1 MSSPIGREVLQVP
14 VEEEMKRS
22 YLDYAMSVIIARAL
36 PDVRDGLKPVQR
48 RILYVM
54 RELGLTPDSQH
65 TKSAKV
71 CGETTANYH
80 PHGQEVVYPTLVRIA
95 QDFNMR
101 YPLVDGQ
108 GNFGS
113 VDGDPPAAMRYCLTG
128 DALVRTAE
136 GLIPIGKLADLPSPP
151 VSPSPNML
159 GEGELTPLSHSV
171 GEGLGVRA
179 DRETPTETAIDI
191 AVRSVGGRTQRAER
205 WFDCGEHPTLRVRT
219 RYGYELTGTPNHPVL
234 VCLADT
240 TGKPR
245 LAWKTLDTLQVGD
258 YLVID
263 RGVETHAGTPVD
275 LTPYYP
281 DLSPS
286 TRRHALPTQLDEPL
300 AFLMG
305 ALVAEGTLA
314 DDRIEF
320 TCTPGEFADE
330 FVRCWAR
337 VFPDCRLHQW
347 LRPPVGFGKRPF
359 WQMQVV
365 SQQVVRLLGNLGL
378 HGRSAERV
386 VPEAILRSPQA
397 VQAAFLRG
405 LFEGDGGVER
415 SGRSLMRVSLVSA
428 SKRLLQQVQ
437 VMLLHFG
444 IVARLTQDTRG
455 TTWRLILTGARN
467 LQRYA
472 ASIGFVSEAKRK
484 ALEAILSDATGRVL
498 SKTDFV
504 PYLSA
509 YVRRTATRHREW
521 LSKHNFDRP
530 ERLADALPRLLE
542 ALTPEDAEFLCALA
556 EGRYFFDPIVAIED
570 AGTQRVYSIRVAS
583 DCHSFVANGFINH
596 NTETRLT
603 PIAMEMLADI
613 DKETVDWM
621 PNYLQSAEEP
631 TVLPARFPNLLCNGG
646 SGIAVGMATNIPP
659 HNLSEV
665 VDALIYRLEH
675 PNCTLEPILKLLPG
689 PDFPTGALILGTK
702 GIRQAYETGR
712 GSIVMQAKT
721 QIEPLDGGKSAI
733 VITELPYQVSKAR
746 LIEQIAALVKAG
758 KLDGITDL
766 ADYSD
771 RTGMRVVIE
780 LRRDVNPNRML
791 NSLLKH
797 TQMRTTFGAILL
809 ALVDNVPRVM
819 SLLDLLDHY
828 LEHRRTVIERRTRY
842 ELYRA
847 KSRAHILEGLQIA
860 LNFLDEII
868 RIIRQSETAE
878 AARREMIRR
887 FGLTVLQADAI
898 LNTQLRQLA
907 RLEQEKLAEEYRGL
921 LREITRLEHILS
933 DPKQVEQIIKD
944 DLRMLKEKFGDARR
958 TRIIAREAED
968 ISEEELIPEEETL
981 VLITR
986 DGYIKRVS
994 MDAYRSQKRGGKGVI
1009 ATTAREEDE
1018 VEHLFQVSTHHYIL
1032 FFTDRGRVY
1041 RLKAYEIPETSRQAR
1056 GTAVI
1061 NYINIQPD
1069 EKVTA
1074 TVSVRDFASEG
1085 YLTMITRRGE
1095 IKRTALS
1102 EFANLRSN
1110 GLNAFDLES
1119 GDSLGWVL
1127 HTSGK
1132 DDVLLATR
1140 AGLAIR
1146 FPESDVPVRGR
1157 TAGGVKAIR
1166 LGKDDA
1172 LVAACRV
1179 QPDALLLVV
1188 SENGFGKCTPLKE
1201 YRVQSRGGKGIFTM
1215 NVTRK
1220 TGSVVAAEVVEKDD
1234 KVILVTANG
1243 KGIRLRVA
1251 DLRITGRIAQ
1261 GVKLI
1266 DLAEGDTVA
1275 AITRIVLGKRL
1286 HEVDSARDGQNARG

>member
-80 PHGQEVVYPTLVRIA
+80 PHGQEVVYPTLVRMA

-136 GLIPIGKLADLPSPP
+136 GLIPIGKLASAEAGAE
-151 VSPSPNML
+151 V
-159 GEGELTPLSHSV
+159 
-171 GEGLGVRA
+171 
-179 DRETPTETAIDI
+179 AIDI
-191 AVRSVGGRTQRAER
+191 AVRSAGGRTQRAER

-219 RYGYELTGTPNHPVL
+219 RYGYELIGTPNHPVL

-281 DLSPS
+281 DLSPA

-378 HGRSAERV
+378 RGRSAERV
-386 VPEAILRSPQA
+386 VPEAILRAPQA

-405 LFEGDGGVER
+405 LFEGDGCVER

-596 NTETRLT
+596 NTEVRLT

-659 HNLSEV
+659 HNLSEI

-828 LEHRRTVIERRTRY
+828 LEHRRVVIERRTRY

-887 FGLTVLQADAI
+887 FALTVLQADAI

-1085 YLTMITRRGE
+1085 YLTMITRGGE

-1132 DDVLLATR
+1132 DDVLLVTR

-1172 LVAACRV
+1172 LVAACSV
-1179 QPDALLLVV
+1179 LPDALLLVV
-1188 SENGFGKCTPLKE
+1188 SENGFGKCTPLTE

-1286 HEVDSARDGQNARG
+1286 HEVDSARDGQGAGK

>member
-80 PHGQEVVYPTLVRIA
+80 PHGQEVVYPTLVRMA

-136 GLIPIGKLADLPSPP
+136 GLIPISKLASAEAGAE
-151 VSPSPNML
+151 V
-159 GEGELTPLSHSV
+159 
-171 GEGLGVRA
+171 
-179 DRETPTETAIDI
+179 AIDI

-234 VCLADT
+234 VCLADP

-245 LAWKTLDTLQVGD
+245 LAWKTLDTLQVGE

-263 RGVETHAGTPVD
+263 RGIETQAGTPVD

-281 DLSPS
+281 TLSPA
-286 TRRHALPTQLDEPL
+286 TRRHTLPTQLDEPL

-337 VFPDCRLHQW
+337 VFPNCRLHQW

-386 VPEAILRSPQA
+386 VPEAILRAPQA

-405 LFEGDGGVER
+405 LFEGDGCVER

-596 NTETRLT
+596 NTEVRLT

-659 HNLSEV
+659 HNLSEI

-675 PNCTLEPILKLLPG
+675 PTCTLEPILKLLPG

-758 KLDGITDL
+758 KLDGITDI

-797 TQMRTTFGAILL
+797 TQLRTTFGAILL

-887 FGLTVLQADAI
+887 FALTVLQADAI

-1085 YLTMITRRGE
+1085 YLTMITRGGE

-1188 SENGFGKCTPLKE
+1188 SENGFGKCTPLTE

-1286 HEVDSARDGQNARG
+1286 HEVDSARDGQHAGE

>member
-80 PHGQEVVYPTLVRIA
+80 PHGQEVVYPTLVRMA

-136 GLIPIGKLADLPSPP
+136 GLIPISKLASA
-151 VSPSPNML
+151 VA
-159 GEGELTPLSHSV
+159 GAEV
-171 GEGLGVRA
+171 
-179 DRETPTETAIDI
+179 AIDI
-191 AVRSVGGRTQRAER
+191 AVRSAGGRTQRAER

-219 RYGYELTGTPNHPVL
+219 RYGYELIGTPNHPVL

-281 DLSPS
+281 DLSPA

-583 DCHSFVANGFINH
+583 ECHSFVANGFINH
-596 NTETRLT
+596 NTEVRLT

-887 FGLTVLQADAI
+887 FALTVLQADAI

-944 DLRMLKEKFGDARR
+944 DLRTLKEKFGDARR

-1085 YLTMITRRGE
+1085 YLTMITRGGE

-1132 DDVLLATR
+1132 DDVLLVTR

-1179 QPDALLLVV
+1179 LPDALLLVV
-1188 SENGFGKCTPLKE
+1188 SENGFGKCTPLTE

-1220 TGSVVAAEVVEKDD
+1220 TGNVVAAEVVEKDD
-1234 KVILVTANG
+1234 KLILVTTNS

-1286 HEVDSARDGQNARG
+1286 HEVDSARDGQNAGK

>member
-80 PHGQEVVYPTLVRIA
+80 PHGQEVVYPTLVRMA

-136 GLIPIGKLADLPSPP
+136 GLIPISRLADLPSPP

-179 DRETPTETAIDI
+179 DRETPAETAIDI

-234 VCLADT
+234 VCLADP

-245 LAWKTLDTLQVGD
+245 LAWKTLDTLQVGE

-263 RGVETHAGTPVD
+263 RGIETQAGTPVD

-281 DLSPS
+281 TLSPA
-286 TRRHALPTQLDEPL
+286 TRRHTLPTQLDEPL

-330 FVRCWAR
+330 FVRCWAQ

-386 VPEAILRSPQA
+386 VPEAILRAPQA

-405 LFEGDGGVER
+405 LFEGDGCVER

-484 ALEAILSDATGRVL
+484 ALEAVLNDATGRVL

-521 LSKHNFDRP
+521 LGKHNFDRP

-596 NTETRLT
+596 NTEVRLT

-675 PNCTLEPILKLLPG
+675 PNRTLEPILKLLPG

-828 LEHRRTVIERRTRY
+828 LEHRRVVIERRTRY

-887 FGLTVLQADAI
+887 FALTVLQADAI

-907 RLEQEKLAEEYRGL
+907 RLEQEKLADEYRGL

-1085 YLTMITRRGE
+1085 YLTMITRGGE

-1234 KVILVTANG
+1234 KLILVTTNS

-1286 HEVDSARDGQNARG
+1286 HEVDSARDGQGAGK